1 MVLQS
6 AENDKK
12 ARFTLFV
19 LWLLWLT
26 AASTIVFD
34 LARTQEIRIAIG
46 IALTIL
52 FVCGIRSLHTRH
64 AAPHSAY
71 GQQAHG
77 VNEPSADYSHTTS
90 ATSPLA
96 PSSLTAQDTAL
107 DQLCTALLPLWSAQ
121 IELARSQTEVSIS
134 ALSQRFADISQR
146 LHTTV
151 NTANTGSNEN
161 DGGILE
167 LLAQGQHNLREITL
181 GLRSSLEFKQNL
193 QHEIESLSGFT
204 SALRG
209 MAEEVGG
216 IAKQTNLLALNAA
229 IEAARAGEI
238 GRSFSV
244 VADEVRKLSNLSGE
258 AGGHIVDTVEK
269 VNNGIL
275 GALHAS
281 REYAERDKDMLDNTE
296 HMIERVL
303 ESFGASAEDL
313 SRSAGLLREESLLI
327 EREISDV
334 LVALQ
339 FQDRT
344 SQILSSIRSDIDRL
358 AGELSAPADT
368 RSLDSEAWVSRLTQ
382 TYTTP
387 EQHKAHGSNAPAAVP
402 ESEITFF

>member
-1 MVLQS
+1 MILQS

-12 ARFTLFV
+12 ARFTLSV
-19 LWLLWLT
+19 LWLLLWLSAT
-26 AASTIVFD
+26 STVAFD

-52 FVCGIRSLHTRH
+52 FACGIRILRTSDIVPREIHEDSAH
-64 AAPHSAY
+64 DVAAKSPTSSA
-71 GQQAHG
+71 A
-77 VNEPSADYSHTTS
+77 
-90 ATSPLA
+90 SPLI
-96 PSSLTAQDTAL
+96 PSLSTGQETAL
-107 DQLCTALLPLWSAQ
+107 SQLCAALLPVWSAQ
-121 IELARSQTEVSIS
+121 IELARSQTEISIS
-134 ALSQRFADISQR
+134 NLSQRFADISQR
-146 LHTTV
+146 LHATV
-151 NTANTGSNEN
+151 NTASTGSNDS

-193 QHEIESLSGFT
+193 QQEIEALSGFT

-258 AGGHIVDTVEK
+258 AGGHIVNTVEK

-275 GALHAS
+275 GALRAS

-303 ESFGASAEDL
+303 ESFGVSAEDL
-313 SRSAGLLREESLLI
+313 SRSAGLLREEGLLI

-344 SQILSSIRSDIDRL
+344 SQILSGIRSDIDRL
-358 AGELSAPADT
+358 SGELSTPVENRSFDT
-368 RSLDSEAWVSRLTQ
+368 ETWVNRLTQ
-382 TYTTP
+382 TYTAP
-387 EQHKAHGSNAPAAVP
+387 EQHKTHNSNTSVTVP